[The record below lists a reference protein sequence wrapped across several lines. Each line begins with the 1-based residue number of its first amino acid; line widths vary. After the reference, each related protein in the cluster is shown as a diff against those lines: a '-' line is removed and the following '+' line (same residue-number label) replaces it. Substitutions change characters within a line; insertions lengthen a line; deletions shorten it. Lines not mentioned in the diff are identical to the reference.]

1 MGLNI
6 GTAELDN
13 LMLGNQEVDKI
24 MLGTTEVWSNNKWAT
39 QVFYSDES
47 KIISLDQDTMAIIKQ
62 AANNVMTPAP
72 YSVKCY
78 DISGSYKKLIL
89 GRWNGTSSYGNYEL
103 NPDTLSVSSGIIQME
118 ASVIASMRSSRGNFG
133 GTLNYFWFI
142 ATDRARDEVAH
153 VFDSQTYSHVV
164 STSSNTRYFR
174 GEPDGFLNNGY
185 TIAELEDNDGASYH
199 RIYKHE
205 ISASGVTFLVSVDD
219 ARQSSSTGGMF
230 GTSKKL
236 FSGIDDAYVEHD
248 PQSMTI
254 IKMGTFP
261 NGIDI
266 SRLNKAGIT
275 GMK

>member
-1 MGLNI
+1 
-6 GTAELDN
+6 
-13 LMLGNQEVDKI
+13 
-24 MLGTTEVWSNNKWAT
+24 
-39 QVFYSDES
+39 
-47 KIISLDQDTMAIIKQ
+47 
-62 AANNVMTPAP
+62 
-72 YSVKCY
+72 
-78 DISGSYKKLIL
+78 
-89 GRWNGTSSYGNYEL
+89 
-103 NPDTLSVSSGIIQME
+103 
-118 ASVIASMRSSRGNFG
+118 MRSSRGNFG
-133 GTLNYFWFI
+133 GTLKYFWFI
-142 ATDRARDEVAH
+142 ATDNARDEVAH
-153 VFDSQTYSHVV
+153 VFDSQTYSHIV

-199 RIYKHE
+199 CIYKHE
-205 ISASGVTFLVSVDD
+205 ISASGVTFLASVDD
-219 ARQSSSTGGMF
+219 TRQSSSTGGMF

-261 NGIDI
+261 SGIDI